1 MKKIFITGGSG
12 TIGSSFIK
20 NTIIN
25 ILFKLQ

>member
-20 NTIIN
+20 KYYNKSFFFE
-25 ILFKLQ
+25 L